1 MAAGRYAG
9 AGAAFALTTGR
20 MRWAPVAAPRIS
32 HRRISNRRPLCE
44 RAGHLSTDTACPALT
59 DRHRSVGPVAT
70 PRIAQHKTKP
80 NHQDRYL
87 GASGGTD
94 QTPDGHLRSD
104 HWHVANG
111 CNENSAAQLV
121 FESSM
126 VYIGPF
132 RRCQCQSPIL
142 AQRPSMPCCSF
153 ETKSQKF
160 LPTGQLCYE
169 KSFRSLGSKLA
180 PKGKFVEAR

>member
-9 AGAAFALTTGR
+9 AEAAFALTTGR
-20 MRWAPVAAPRIS
+20 MRWAPVAASRIS

-87 GASGGTD
+87 GASGGTV
-94 QTPDGHLRSD
+94 QTPTGT
-104 HWHVANG
+104 
-111 CNENSAAQLV
+111 SALT
-121 FESSM
+121 
-126 VYIGPF
+126 IGMWPMAAT
-132 RRCQCQSPIL
+132 RISQQTWYLKAVWSTL
-142 AQRPSMPCCSF
+142 AF
-153 ETKSQKF
+153 
-160 LPTGQLCYE
+160 
-169 KSFRSLGSKLA
+169 
-180 PKGKFVEAR
+180 

>member
-59 DRHRSVGPVAT
+59 NRHLSGGASWLVL
-70 PRIAQHKTKP
+70 RIAQHKTKP

-94 QTPDGHLRSD
+94 QTPDGHLHSD
-104 HWHVANG
+104 LWHVANG

-142 AQRPSMPCCSF
+142 AQCLSMAC
-153 ETKSQKF
+153 
-160 LPTGQLCYE
+160 
-169 KSFRSLGSKLA
+169 
-180 PKGKFVEAR
+180 